1 MNIYLLELLFL
12 KDPIDNKLK
21 GFPVLSLVD
30 DYQHLIKCHENFNK
44 YNDIKK
50 YTKTKCTKSKTE
62 ELCNITHEH
71 LQSRQVKKRHK

>member
-1 MNIYLLELLFL
+1 LCIIIYLYFHY
-12 KDPIDNKLK
+12 P
-21 GFPVLSLVD
+21 
-30 DYQHLIKCHENFNK
+30 K